1 MKKPMSDIA
10 TAALERGPHA
20 PDAKGMDRHTM
31 DLGDGPS
38 VADVWTDGDLGFVLL
53 LHRRNDG
60 FVASELYCSTKD
72 SDLRWTDA
80 EHLSGG
86 ITGFDPTQAS
96 ASARAMSNATLTV
109 LSDSESRLSTSRSGY
124 EDDGE
129 LIRVYELLVSGTVD
143 HLRIEKQQHPLGTE
157 PTRTAATSFE
167 KGLTSRVAIVAVR
180 PGETLRVV
188 PVERTSSTTDV
199 TDVTDEGI
207 DLLPART

>member
-1 MKKPMSDIA
+1 MSDIA

-20 PDAKGMDRHTM
+20 ADAKTMDRSAV
-31 DLGDGPS
+31 DLGGGPA

-60 FVASELYCSTKD
+60 FVASELYYSTKD
-72 SDLRWTDA
+72 ADLRWTRA

-86 ITGFDPTQAS
+86 IAGFDPTQAS
-96 ASARAMSNATLTV
+96 PSGRAMSNATLTV
-109 LSDSESRLSTSRSGY
+109 LSDSECRLSTSRSGY

-157 PTRTAATSFE
+157 PTRTAHTSFE
-167 KGLTSRVAIVAVR
+167 RGLASPVTIVVVR
-180 PGETLRVV
+180 PCEILRVV
-188 PVERTSSTTDV
+188 PVKRYGSATDV
-199 TDVTDEGI
+199 SDEGI
-207 DLLPART
+207 DLFPAVQ